1 MKLSERVQAKSE
13 ERRWLILGVLCFSL
27 LVIVLDNSILNVALP
42 AIVRQLDATNTQ
54 LQWMVDAYTLVF
66 AGLLLTAGSLGDRFG
81 RRPALQFGLVVF
93 GLGSLASA
101 MAGSAGALIASRG
114 FMGVGGAFIMPAT
127 LSIITNVFPA
137 RERGKAIG
145 VWAATAGVAV
155 ALGPL
160 TGGFLLEH
168 FYWGSVF
175 LVNLPVVAIGLL
187 AGVFLIP
194 DSKDPSAPR
203 LDPIGAVL
211 SILGLTAALVRHHRG
226 ARERLDGPGHHRRLR
241 DRCRPGRRL
250 RVVGAA
256 HRPPDARLHVLQNP
270 RFSAA
275 SAAITL
281 TFFAMFGSLFVFSQY
296 LQFVLG
302 YTPLQTGVRLLAFAV
317 PMMIIAPLSARFV
330 HQLGTKHVV
339 AAGMIL
345 TATGLVLL
353 SFTGRSNH
361 LRRHRV
367 ADGRPGLRPGSHH
380 GPRHGVDHGLPAPGQ
395 GWRRLGRQR
404 HHSSGGWRARRRR
417 ARQRF
422 HVDLRLSS
430 QQRAERPDPARGRP
444 RASQGLCRRRPP
456 SGRGTSAE
464 ARATG
469 SAPPPAQPSSTA
481 STPRCGSGR
490 WSPSSAWS
498 SHSCGCRPELAPG
511 TSIARPKSSRPST
524 RSCSRIASPPHIVLS
539 RGGHTSWGRP
549 SFHPRTG
556 QRSDGDK
563 GSVLTCR

>member
-211 SILGLTAALVRHHRG
+211 SILGLTAVLFAIIEAPENGWTDPVTIAGFLIG
-226 ARERLDGPGHHRRLR
+226 A
-241 DRCRPGRRL
+241 
-250 RVVGAA
+250 
-256 HRPPDARLHVLQNP
+256 VL
-270 RFSAA
+270 
-275 SAAITL
+275 
-281 TFFAMFGSLFVFSQY
+281 
-296 LQFVLG
+296 LG
-302 YTPLQTGVRLLAFAV
+302 AFAWWELHTDH
-317 PMMIIAPLSARFV
+317 PMLDFAFFRRSSSVGMGFMSCTPFVSSASPLSILRN
-330 HQLGTKHVV
+330 GT
-339 AAGMIL
+339 
-345 TATGLVLL
+345 TCLL
-353 SFTGRSNH
+353 
-361 LRRHRV
+361 HR
-367 ADGRPGLRPGSHH
+367 
-380 GPRHGVDHGLPAPGQ
+380 
-395 GWRRLGRQR
+395 
-404 HHSSGGWRARRRR
+404 
-417 ARQRF
+417 
-422 HVDLRLSS
+422 
-430 QQRAERPDPARGRP
+430 
-444 RASQGLCRRRPP
+444 
-456 SGRGTSAE
+456 
-464 ARATG
+464 
-469 SAPPPAQPSSTA
+469 
-481 STPRCGSGR
+481 
-490 WSPSSAWS
+490 
-498 SHSCGCRPELAPG
+498 
-511 TSIARPKSSRPST
+511 
-524 RSCSRIASPPHIVLS
+524 
-539 RGGHTSWGRP
+539 
-549 SFHPRTG
+549 
-556 QRSDGDK
+556 
-563 GSVLTCR
+563 

>member
-187 AGVFLIP
+187 AGIFLIP

-211 SILGLTAALVRHHRG
+211 SILGLTAVLFAIIEAPENGWTDPVTIAGFVIG
-226 ARERLDGPGHHRRLR
+226 AVL
-241 DRCRPGRRL
+241 
-250 RVVGAA
+250 VGAFA
-256 HRPPDARLHVLQNP
+256 WWERHTDHPMLDFTLFSNP

-330 HQLGTKHVV
+330 HQLGTKRVV

-353 SFTGRSNH
+353 SFTAAETSYAAVAWRMVVLASGLALTMAPATESIMGSLPLAKAGVGSAVNDTTRQVGGALGVAVLGSIFTSIYGSHLSNALDSQTLPPDVLERAKDSVGAALGAAAAIGGSTGDGIGAAARSAFIDGFH
-361 LRRHRV
+361 AALRAGALVAIIGVVITLVWLPAQARPSDVDSQAEEFDAEHPEREPNRVTSSRH
-367 ADGRPGLRPGSHH
+367 AEPGRPHELG
-380 GPRHGVDHGLPAPGQ
+380 AP
-395 GWRRLGRQR
+395 L
-404 HHSSGGWRARRRR
+404 
-417 ARQRF
+417 
-422 HVDLRLSS
+422 
-430 QQRAERPDPARGRP
+430 P
-444 RASQGLCRRRPP
+444 RAHRSK
-456 SGRGTSAE
+456 
-464 ARATG
+464 TG
-469 SAPPPAQPSSTA
+469 
-481 STPRCGSGR
+481 
-490 WSPSSAWS
+490 
-498 SHSCGCRPELAPG
+498 
-511 TSIARPKSSRPST
+511 
-524 RSCSRIASPPHIVLS
+524 
-539 RGGHTSWGRP
+539 
-549 SFHPRTG
+549 
-556 QRSDGDK
+556 
-563 GSVLTCR
+563 